1 MESRKALILEIII
14 IEYLKTGQPVCSAA
28 VVKQYRQE
36 NISPATVR
44 NEMLELDNE
53 GYISQPHTSAGR
65 IPTEKAYLY
74 HLENL
79 AQKKIRPAAA
89 KSIDEALG
97 EKSEENFKQAAKI
110 IAQISGQAVFWAFH
124 RRNLYYTGLSNLF
137 SQPEFADLKL
147 VYDIS
152 DVIDRLDEIIDN
164 LFHDLPDAVQVLV
177 GSHNPFGDF
186 CGAVLGKYLFRGQTG
201 LIGIIGP
208 MRMDYEKNLGIVK
221 YVQEILG

>member
-1 MESRKALILEIII
+1 ME
-14 IEYLKTGQPVCSAA
+14 
-28 VVKQYRQE
+28 
-36 NISPATVR
+36 
-44 NEMLELDNE
+44 
-53 GYISQPHTSAGR
+53 
-65 IPTEKAYLY
+65 
-74 HLENL
+74 
-79 AQKKIRPAAA
+79 KKYYTI
-89 KSIDEALG
+89 
-97 EKSEENFKQAAKI
+97 KQAAKI

-186 CGAVLGKYLFRGQTG
+186 CGTVLGKYLFRGQTG